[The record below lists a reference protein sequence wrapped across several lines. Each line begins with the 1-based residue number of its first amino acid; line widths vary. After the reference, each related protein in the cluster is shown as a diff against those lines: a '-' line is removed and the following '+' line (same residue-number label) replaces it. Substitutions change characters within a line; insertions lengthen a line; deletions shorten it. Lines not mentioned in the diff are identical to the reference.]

1 MKIKD
6 YNDLARKWP
15 LPISLNLIGSIFKE
29 IKLQRESKRIKYI
42 VMYML

>member
-15 LPISLNLIGSIFKE
+15 LPIRNGIKFSCPEGLVVFTEGKKE
-29 IKLQRESKRIKYI
+29 ITSKTS
-42 VMYML
+42 